1 MEEEE
6 RLTTQGDVELG
17 KFNGPAHNR
26 VSSGAEESRLFN
38 STHGSSAYPPP
49 PR

>member
-1 MEEEE
+1 M
-6 RLTTQGDVELG
+6 GMGNDVELG
-17 KFNGPAHNR
+17 KMNAEPAHNR

-38 STHGSSAYPPP
+38 VNNAVYPPP